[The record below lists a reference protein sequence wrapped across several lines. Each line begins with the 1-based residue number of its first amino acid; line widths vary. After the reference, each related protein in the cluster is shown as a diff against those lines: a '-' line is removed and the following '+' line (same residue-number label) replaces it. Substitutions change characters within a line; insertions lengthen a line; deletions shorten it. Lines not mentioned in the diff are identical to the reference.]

1 MASLIL
7 IETHIPDPINIE
19 MNVKVD
25 RKLHQLLLKSYTN
38 NKHIDINGCFVV
50 NIAPIENEY
59 QTFTLIASHVEI
71 KD

>member
-38 NKHIDINGCFVV
+38 NKHIDINGCLVV
-50 NIAPIENEY
+50 NIDPIENEY
-59 QTFTLIASHVEI
+59 QTFTLIASYVEI